1 MELPTSLTNEGDEK
15 RPLLRTSSEFKI
27 WQSSVTSIII
37 CYLITYFS
45 IMDIPVYWPFLFCY
59 FISLLMVTYK
69 KHRKHMDKY
78 GYSIFDFTKKWLIIS
93 YIGLIY
99 SSIISLFPIPSPIL
113 IWSHLLIYNFLF
125 SFIQWLV
132 LVIEFFSQNSSSLH
146 QIPSSMQLRRN
157 YWNPL

>member
-78 GYSIFDFTKKWLIIS
+78 GYSIFDFTKK
-93 YIGLIY
+93 
-99 SSIISLFPIPSPIL
+99 
-113 IWSHLLIYNFLF
+113 
-125 SFIQWLV
+125 
-132 LVIEFFSQNSSSLH
+132 
-146 QIPSSMQLRRN
+146 
-157 YWNPL
+157 